1 MLRAPTHTPPMEK
14 MLTPVQEKSV
24 ENYSDSSDE
33 DEGDN
38 IMLSGSRKIDGQPL
52 SRSESG
58 LSNPISWTLFE
69 ADSEVS
75 SLRDSISILSEGEES
90 MSRSFRTSGYS
101 NGSGGDQKNSKE
113 ELCEQAHLQNHK
125 GFSQGSDDYNS
136 NGVFN
141 SPTSPQGPI
150 DFFSSSEGT
159 PVRTVYSETNQKP
172 VSDSTV
178 TLRADISTHSST
190 SHTTSSQGSYSED
203 FESPDSTLKQ
213 ANRASMYE
221 KYERYRLAN
230 STSEN
235 EPTIEQS
242 QDSTQSTQDSAGTLT
257 GSTPSE
263 GYKTPPTVPSEQLG
277 LYGQDVIGNCGVDK
291 NRRREQWETTRDMQ
305 KQVDSGIDERGSP
318 DTRSE
323 KSNSLKRSSLPEVMP
338 MRGLRQFSEPVSF
351 NSRESGLADSPDSES
366 FLGDLPPLNVN
377 RPHSLT
383 DSHSLATHVLRSPTE
398 QPSPQ
403 DYEMS
408 IDCATP
414 PNSRGRRSRSSEP
427 DLVNTI
433 RKVSDVEIIIS
444 DGEQQSSLLLKDKL
458 GISQESIDDLED
470 DEEYL
475 TDLSRSTT
483 GPRSLENP
491 TFSSIARHPIQRHTK
506 TTDVPHYDSSERRS
520 RAASVDPPALTSRP
534 SLTNFSPK
542 HEPHFKALADTRVRT
557 SNTSI
562 TSPTHS
568 TCASSSASSEN
579 ELSIGSQGGLSKSL
593 SALSSA
599 ESPRTSGK
607 RKKWGKRLQKT
618 FKPALR
624 VFRITPSSTPIPE
637 SRIREDIVRDIHLS
651 SLTPEN
657 SPSPSELETERVRMM
672 SPETVTAI
680 KKDSQRNMRRSQSF
694 DDILDVNRDE
704 ACMPMKVGSMEV
716 VPEPKAKPK
725 KGKLF
730 SSFQSNRHKGKR
742 KESGPDDSPVTL
754 VGMKKKGGSLDSAS
768 DTAGSKSPKTRKKS
782 RLPHFV

>member
-1 MLRAPTHTPPMEK
+1 MLRAPTHTPPLEK
-14 MLTPVQEKSV
+14 MLTPVQEKPV
-24 ENYSDSSDE
+24 ENYSDSSD

-38 IMLSGSRKIDGQPL
+38 IMLSGSQKIDCQPL

-58 LSNPISWTLFE
+58 LSNPISWTLFD

-75 SLRDSISILSEGEES
+75 SLRDSISILSEGEDS

-113 ELCEQAHLQNHK
+113 EFCEQSHLQNHK

-150 DFFSSSEGT
+150 DFFSSTEGT
-159 PVRTVYSETNQKP
+159 PVRTIYSETNDKP
-172 VSDSTV
+172 VTDSTV
-178 TLRADISTHSST
+178 TLRANISTHSST

-235 EPTIEQS
+235 EPPIEQS

-263 GYKTPPTVPSEQLG
+263 GYETPPTVLPEQDG
-277 LYGQDVIGNCGVDK
+277 LYKGRDVIGKGRADK
-291 NRRREQWETTRDMQ
+291 NRRGEQWETMRDMP

-338 MRGLRQFSEPVSF
+338 MRSLRQFSEPVSF
-351 NSRESGLADSPDSES
+351 DSRESGLADSPDSES
-366 FLGDLPPLNVN
+366 FLGELPPLNVN

-398 QPSPQ
+398 QRSPQ
-403 DYEMS
+403 EYEMS

-414 PNSRGRRSRSSEP
+414 PNTRGRRSRSSEP
-427 DLVNTI
+427 DLVNTV
-433 RKVSDVEIIIS
+433 RKISDVEIIIS
-444 DGEQQSSLLLKDKL
+444 DGEQQLLKDKL
-458 GISQESIDDLED
+458 AISRESIDDFED

-475 TDLSRSTT
+475 TDLNKSTI

-491 TFSSIARHPIQRHTK
+491 TVSSIARQPIQRHTK
-506 TTDVPHYDSSERRS
+506 TTDIPHYDSSERRP

-557 SNTSI
+557 SNPNM

-568 TCASSSASSEN
+568 TRASSSASSEN
-579 ELSIGSQGGLSKSL
+579 ELNIGSQGGLSKSL
-593 SALSSA
+593 SALSST

-607 RKKWGKRLQKT
+607 KKKWGKRLQKT

-624 VFRITPSSTPIPE
+624 VLRITPTSTPTPE
-637 SRIREDIVRDIHLS
+637 SRVREDTVRDIHLS

-657 SPSPSELETERVRMM
+657 SPSPSELESERVRMM

-680 KKDSQRNMRRSQSF
+680 EKDSHRNMRRSQSF
-694 DDILDVNRDE
+694 DDILGVNKGE
-704 ACMPMKVGSMEV
+704 ACVPMKVGSMEV

-730 SSFQSNRHKGKR
+730 SSFQGNRHKGKR
-742 KESGPDDSPVTL
+742 KETGPEDSSVTL
-754 VGMKKKGGSLDSAS
+754 TSMKKKSGSLDSAS
-768 DTAGSKSPKTRKKS
+768 DTAGSKSPKARKKS